1 MTRAPR
7 RSTALPW
14 RHSAKTEIINVLVLP
29 NCKQGYVVG
38 EAEARV
44 VPLGDYFIFERIEY
58 LKGKVDNF
66 NQEDC
71 FDERNTTNQVSTIWE
86 LKAKKN
92 KGARKGDCPL
102 CRGLFSFHR
111 VGFSKTGSRL
121 FLR

>member
-14 RHSAKTEIINVLVLP
+14 RHSAKTEIINDLVLP

-58 LKGKVDNF
+58 LKGKVHNF

-71 FDERNTTNQVSTIWE
+71 FDEMNTTNQVSTILE
-86 LKAKKN
+86 LSKEKLMGAT
-92 KGARKGDCPL
+92 KGTVTFVAAYF
-102 CRGLFSFHR
+102 LFTELVSQKQDQD
-111 VGFSKTGSRL
+111 SL
-121 FLR
+121 